1 MFYKYQ
7 RVLEDENNKTV
18 AMARQ
23 MNAIQPNG

>member
-7 RVLEDENNKTV
+7 RVLEDENNKTA
-18 AMARQ
+18 AMARR